1 MSLGISI
8 QIVMMEE
15 DASIDDMWKI
25 IERYGINRKMME
37 MHHANPEEIQALY
50 QIIKK
55 KESIEKNQT

>member
-1 MSLGISI
+1 
-8 QIVMMEE
+8 ME
-15 DASIDDMWKI
+15 DVSIDEMWKI

-37 MHHANPEEIQALY
+37 MHHTNQEEIQALY